1 MRHSCPNCAAA
12 LVFDPDDNKLICKN
26 CDSTF
31 AAEDFKM
38 KENIDGKVINDKEI
52 GRISCKS
59 GIVVVLEIDNG
70 FKILEAVDI
79 GEELF

>member
-1 MRHSCPNCAAA
+1 MYEACVVEELGNYC
-12 LVFDPDDNKLICKN
+12 L
-26 CDSTF
+26 
-31 AAEDFKM
+31 
-38 KENIDGKVINDKEI
+38 ENEKVIWKGREYVFPNYFIDCTDYVMLDENDKEI